1 MELIIDFKRKK
12 KLLLRKLATIIVP
25 PFIYISMKI
34 IWWSSRKKYHY
45 IDEIIYDN
53 SILVGWHGELFILPS
68 IYKSLEISGKK
79 FGVISHHH
87 DGDIISK
94 ALNSFGIQ
102 SIRGS
107 SSKGAR
113 GVIINSIKE
122 IRNKNSVFF
131 TPDGPRGPRYSIS
144 DGALSLAIK
153 FRLPIVI
160 IGYKSS
166 NYWQFNSWDK
176 FVVPKPFSKLDI
188 YYQVLY
194 VSQMNIDEAREILYQ
209 KMMQYAIS

>member
-1 MELIIDFKRKK
+1 M
-12 KLLLRKLATIIVP
+12 KL
-25 PFIYISMKI
+25 

-45 IDEIIYDN
+45 IDEPIKEN

-68 IYKSLEISGKK
+68 IYKNLEISGEK

-87 DGDIISK
+87 DGDVISK
-94 ALNSFGIQ
+94 ALSFFGIK

-122 IRNKNSVFF
+122 IKNKNSVFF
-131 TPDGPRGPRYSIS
+131 TPDGPRGPRYTIS

-160 IGYKSS
+160 IGYKPSR
-166 NYWQFNSWDK
+166 YWQFNSWDK
-176 FVVPKPFSKLDI
+176 FILPKPFGELDI

-194 VSQMNIDEAREILYQ
+194 VTDMNIDEARELLYQ